1 MYNTHAEKYTLA
13 PCANR
18 TGAYPERSIIMKK
31 IALLL
36 ALLMVLSVAVLAS
49 CGKNPEDS
57 KPEESAAESKP
68 AEESKPEESAAESQ
82 PAAESEDEESKPA
95 EESVDEESKP
105 EESKPEESKDE
116 QPVLEGN
123 NLALNKS
130 YVISGCGEGFSD
142 GANIY
147 QANLT
152 DGAAYE
158 QLTYS
163 NTNNWFGFYS
173 SDKGSPSVVSAP
185 GSVGTVV
192 IDLGASGTFGKV
204 RVHLSAAGGASGI
217 GTPKS
222 IEVEA
227 SEDGNTYNEFGATQI
242 DDSAS
247 NAVWIEVDGSATGR
261 YVRVTINMDPTCVFA
276 FLNEIEVI
284 G

>member
-1 MYNTHAEKYTLA
+1 
-13 PCANR
+13 
-18 TGAYPERSIIMKK
+18 MKK

-36 ALLMVLSVAVLAS
+36 AVLMVLSVAVLAS
-49 CGKNPEDS
+49 CGK
-57 KPEESAAESKP
+57 KI
-68 AEESKPEESAAESQ
+68 EESKPEESAAESKADESK
-82 PAAESEDEESKPA
+82 PAEESKTAEESKVEESKPA
-95 EESVDEESKP
+95 EESKGEESKP
-105 EESKPEESKDE
+105 EESKPEESKPEESEGE
-116 QPVLEGN
+116 QPVLNGD
-123 NLALNKS
+123 NLALGKS

-142 GANIY
+142 GTNIY

-152 DGAAYE
+152 DGAAFE
-158 QLTYS
+158 QLTYK

-173 SDKGSPSVVSAP
+173 SDKGSPSVVNAP

-192 IDLGASGTFGKV
+192 IDLGASAGFGKV
-204 RVHLSAAGGASGI
+204 RVHIFAAGGTSGI

-242 DDSAS
+242 DESAS

-261 YVRVTINMDPTCVFA
+261 YVRVTINMDPSCVFA
-276 FLNEIEVI
+276 FINEIEVI

>member
-1 MYNTHAEKYTLA
+1 
-13 PCANR
+13 
-18 TGAYPERSIIMKK
+18 MKK

-36 ALLMVLSVAVLAS
+36 AVLMVLSVAVLAS
-49 CGKNPEDS
+49 CGK
-57 KPEESAAESKP
+57 KT
-68 AEESKPEESAAESQ
+68 EESKPEESAAESKADESK
-82 PAAESEDEESKPA
+82 PAEESKTAEESKVEESKPA
-95 EESVDEESKP
+95 EESKGEESKP
-105 EESKPEESKDE
+105 EESKPEESEGE
-116 QPVLEGN
+116 QPVLNGD
-123 NLALNKS
+123 NLALGKS

-142 GANIY
+142 GTNIY

-152 DGAAYE
+152 DGAAFE

-192 IDLGASGTFGKV
+192 IDLGASAGFGKV
-204 RVHLSAAGGASGI
+204 RVHIFAAGGASGI

-242 DDSAS
+242 DESAS

-261 YVRVTINMDPTCVFA
+261 YVRVTINMDPSCVFA
-276 FLNEIEVI
+276 FINEIEVI